1 MERSNEHTP
10 MPDVVSLGEGA
21 ALLLIGHIAPLEELE
36 AEASEEELQSVA
48 RFSSSSRRAE
58 RLSWRIMLRRVV
70 GRGVTIEY
78 SSQGA
83 PLLSEEVVV
92 NNYHYKYISVSHCRD
107 MVAVMLSQQPC
118 GVDIEQS
125 GRDFGR
131 VSSRYIT
138 QEERRLSDNPRF
150 EATVWCAKEALY
162 KLAQREGLDFR
173 SDIHISA
180 IDFAAATIVGRVE
193 DSLVDMQIAWPD
205 DEHIVVCALARE

>member
-36 AEASEEELQSVA
+36 AEASEDELQSVA
-48 RFSSSSRRAE
+48 KFSSSSRRAE

-70 GRGVTIEY
+70 GRGVRIEY

-118 GVDIEQS
+118 GVDIEQM

-150 EATVWCAKEALY
+150 EAAVWCAKEALY
-162 KLAQREGLDFR
+162 KLAQREGFDFR
-173 SDIHISA
+173 RDISITA
-180 IDFAAATIVGRVE
+180 VDFEAGRIVGRVAE
-193 DSLVDMQIAWPD
+193 FAKVDMQIVWPD
-205 DEHIVVCALARE
+205 EEHIVVCARA

>member
-1 MERSNEHTP
+1 MVRSNEHTP

-36 AEASEEELQSVA
+36 AEASEDELQSVA
-48 RFSSSSRRAE
+48 GFSSSSRRAE
-58 RLSWRIMLRRVV
+58 RLSWRIMLRGVV
-70 GRGVTIEY
+70 GRGVRIEY

-118 GVDIEQS
+118 GVDIEQM

-150 EATVWCAKEALY
+150 EAAVWCAKEALY

-173 SDIHISA
+173 RDISITA
-180 IDFAAATIVGRVE
+180 VDFESGRIVGRVAE
-193 DSLVDMQIAWPD
+193 FSNVDMQIVWPD
-205 DEHIVVCALARE
+205 EEHIVVCVRA

>member
-10 MPDVVSLGEGA
+10 MPDVVSLGQGA

-48 RFSSSSRRAE
+48 GFSSSSRRAE

-118 GVDIEQS
+118 GVDIEQM

-131 VSSRYIT
+131 VSNRYIT
-138 QEERRLSDNPRF
+138 AEERRLSDNPRF
-150 EATVWCAKEALY
+150 EAAVWCAKEALY

-173 SDIHISA
+173 RDISITA
-180 IDFAAATIVGRVE
+180 VDFESGRIVGRVAE
-193 DSLVDMQIAWPD
+193 FSNVDMQIVWPD
-205 DEHIVVCALARE
+205 EEHIVVCARA

>member
-1 MERSNEHTP
+1 MVRSNEHTP

-36 AEASEEELQSVA
+36 AEASEDELQSVA

-58 RLSWRIMLRRVV
+58 RLSWRIMLRGVV
-70 GRGVTIEY
+70 GRGVRIEY

-138 QEERRLSDNPRF
+138 AEERRLSDNPRF

-162 KLAQREGLDFR
+162 KLAQCEGLDFR
-173 SDIHISA
+173 RDICITA
-180 IDFAAATIVGRVE
+180 VDFEAGRIVGRVAE
-193 DSLVDMQIAWPD
+193 FSNVDMQIVWPD
-205 DEHIVVCALARE
+205 EEHIVVCARA

>member
-36 AEASEEELQSVA
+36 AEASEDELQSVA
-48 RFSSSSRRAE
+48 GFSSFSRRAE

-70 GRGVTIEY
+70 GRGVRIEY

-173 SDIHISA
+173 RDICITA
-180 IDFAAATIVGRVE
+180 VDFEAGRIVGRVAE
-193 DSLVDMQIAWPD
+193 FSNVDMQIVWPD
-205 DEHIVVCALARE
+205 EEHIVVCARA

>member
-1 MERSNEHTP
+1 MERSNEHTSV
-10 MPDVVSLGEGA
+10 PDVITLGGGT
-21 ALLLIGHIAPLEELE
+21 ALVAIDRIAPLEELE
-36 AEASEEELQSVA
+36 AEASEDELQSVA
-48 RFSSSSRRAE
+48 GFSSSSRRAE

-118 GVDIEQS
+118 GVDIEQM

-131 VSSRYIT
+131 VSNRYIT
-138 QEERRLSDNPRF
+138 AEERRLSDNPRF
-150 EATVWCAKEALY
+150 EAAVWCAKEALY

-173 SDIHISA
+173 RDISITA
-180 IDFAAATIVGRVE
+180 VDFESGRIVGRVAE
-193 DSLVDMQIAWPD
+193 FANVDMQIVWPD
-205 DEHIVVCALARE
+205 EEHIVVCARA

>member
-1 MERSNEHTP
+1 MERSNEHTSV
-10 MPDVVSLGEGA
+10 PDVVSLGEGA
-21 ALLLIGHIAPLEELE
+21 ALVAIDRIAPLEELE
-36 AEASEEELQSVA
+36 AEASEDELPSVA
-48 RFSSSSRRAE
+48 GFSSSSRRAE

-92 NNYHYKYISVSHCRD
+92 NNYHYKYISVSHCHD

-118 GVDIEQS
+118 GVDIEQM

-138 QEERRLSDNPRF
+138 AEERRLSDNPRF
-150 EATVWCAKEALY
+150 EAAVWCAKEALY

-173 SDIHISA
+173 RDISITA
-180 IDFAAATIVGRVE
+180 VDFEAGRIVGRVAE
-193 DSLVDMQIAWPD
+193 FSNVDMQIVWPD
-205 DEHIVVCALARE
+205 EEHIVVCARA

>member
-36 AEASEEELQSVA
+36 AEASEDELQSVA
-48 RFSSSSRRAE
+48 GFSSSSRRAE
-58 RLSWRIMLRRVV
+58 RLSWRIMLRGVV
-70 GRGVTIEY
+70 GRGVRIEY

-138 QEERRLSDNPRF
+138 QEERCLSDNPRF
-150 EATVWCAKEALY
+150 EAAVWCAKEALY

-173 SDIHISA
+173 RDICITA
-180 IDFAAATIVGRVE
+180 VDFEAGRIVGRVAE
-193 DSLVDMQIAWPD
+193 FANVDMQIVWPD
-205 DEHIVVCALARE
+205 EEHIVVCARA

>member
-10 MPDVVSLGEGA
+10 MPDVVSLGQGA

-118 GVDIEQS
+118 GVDIEQM

-131 VSSRYIT
+131 VSNRYIT
-138 QEERRLSDNPRF
+138 AEERRLSDNPRF
-150 EATVWCAKEALY
+150 EAAVWCAKEALY

-173 SDIHISA
+173 RDISITA
-180 IDFAAATIVGRVE
+180 VDFESGRIVGRVAE
-193 DSLVDMQIAWPD
+193 FSNVDMQIVWPD
-205 DEHIVVCALARE
+205 EEHIVVCARA